1 MKMELFLDQTLY
13 FEKWKQ
19 ETGLSFTLLIT
30 FGGREQCL
38 NGVRLIVFIENDV
51 KITNF

>member
-30 FGGREQCL
+30 FVGREQCL
-38 NGVRLIVFIENDV
+38 SGGQIDCFH
-51 KITNF
+51 